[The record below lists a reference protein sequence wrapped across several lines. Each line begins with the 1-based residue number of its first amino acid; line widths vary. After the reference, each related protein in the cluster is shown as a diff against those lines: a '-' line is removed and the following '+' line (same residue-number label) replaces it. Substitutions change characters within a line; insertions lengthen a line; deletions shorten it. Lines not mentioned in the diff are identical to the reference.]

1 MGNSYYGILYMIAI
15 LGLFYLILII
25 PENKRRKKY
34 NSMLSNL
41 KVNDEI
47 VTKGGVIGR
56 IVTINDGSVVIQT
69 GPDRV
74 RIKVDKNGISG
85 MMNADTKKAD
95 KKDDKKEE
103 KKPEKKSDKKEENC
117 EIDVEQK

>member
-15 LGLFYLILII
+15 LVLFYLILFI

-95 KKDDKKEE
+95 KKDDKKVE
-103 KKPEKKSDKKEENC
+103 KKSEKKSDKKEENC